1 MLLNYLALIGIYVA
15 LYLLPLLLKKKSN
28 MKTSYLLTGISLA
41 IMSLNCFAHNG
52 DQHQPTPRDIITFE
66 LSGSSDAS
74 SERKDL
80 ETNISDDNILAADE
94 AVFWQGT
101 ETLDGTVADAA
112 CTESICPEYLIE
124 LTETGARLRVG
135 ISTPVR
141 TNALTVEIFNPAGNL
156 VASDETT
163 NQFNSEALVEDPE
176 PGLWSIRV
184 RPSGAEKAS
193 YRLRAKLES
202 VTPEQLRSEGEV
214 RALYPNLRTVPPYEL
229 TFTAPINPLNGV
241 YPPDSVNPPASVLG
255 ESLISCSA
263 DEAAPKALGGAD
275 AQVCLRLTS
284 GPINIGEGIY
294 DMRFRLTEDLQ
305 DGDAEL
311 NPEEAMSRI
320 VVGPM
325 EQALHYSDGSI
336 EFLDAGTYSYHP
348 THAHFHDDFIL
359 SYYLYKVMDQDT
371 GSMEKAG
378 AGSKSG
384 FCPADQLWGNWYK
397 FEQGNEIPGGDS
409 PGGGCFSFNNGVVGL
424 SVGWG
429 DVYRWQ
435 RPGQYVEFS
444 GQGNG
449 KYIVHAMVDEYNNV
463 VESDETDNVSYA
475 YIDVQGEEISILER
489 GWGISPWDT
498 NKVVF
503 SGPHPSQRN
512 INALNESVPSAP
524 PEQISSNGGGGA
536 MLQMLWLLLGFTVLG
551 QYFRRRV

>member
-1 MLLNYLALIGIYVA
+1 MNKISI
-15 LYLLPLLLKKKSN
+15 
-28 MKTSYLLTGISLA
+28 LLTGLGLA
-41 IMSLNCFAHNG
+41 GYGVGLHAHNG
-52 DQHQPTPRDIITFE
+52 EQHQPLSKETITLE
-66 LSGSSDAS
+66 LAGSYAS
-74 SERKDL
+74 SEQKAL

-94 AVFWQGT
+94 AVFWEGT
-101 ETLDGTVADAA
+101 ETLDGTVADAT
-112 CTESICPEYLIE
+112 CTPSLCPEYE
-124 LTETGARLRVG
+124 LELSEPGARLRVG
-135 ISTPVR
+135 IATPYR
-141 TNALTVEIFNPAGNL
+141 TNTLAVEIFDPNGDL
-156 VASDETT
+156 VASDETG
-163 NQFNSEALVEDPE
+163 NQFNSEALLDNPDA
-176 PGLWSIRV
+176 GLYKIRV
-184 RPSGAEKAS
+184 RPNGAEKAS

-202 VTPEQLRSEGEV
+202 ITAEQSRAAGEV
-214 RALYPNLRTVPPYEL
+214 RPLYPNLRTVPPYEL

-255 ESLISCSA
+255 ESLISCTA
-263 DEAAPKALGGAD
+263 DEAAPVEAGGAE

-294 DMRFRLTEDLQ
+294 DMRFRLVEDMQ

-336 EFLDAGTYSYHP
+336 EYLNAGTYSYHP

-359 SYYLYKVMDQDT
+359 SYYLYKVLDKDT
-371 GSMEKAG
+371 GIMEKAG

-384 FCPADQLWGNWYK
+384 FCPADQLWGTWYK

-409 PGGGCFSFNNGVVGL
+409 PGGSCFSFNNGVVGL

-435 RPGQYVEFS
+435 RPGQYVEFA

-449 KYIVHAMVDEYNNV
+449 KYVVHALVDEYNNV

-475 YIDVQGEEISILER
+475 YIEIQGEEITILER

-503 SGPHPSQRN
+503 SGPHPTQRDSS
-512 INALNESVPSAP
+512 AKSGSVPTAP
-524 PEQISSNGGGGA
+524 SEQQGGNGGGGSA
-536 MLQMLWLLLGFTVLG
+536 GLSVLLGLTGLLWS
-551 QYFRRRV
+551 RRRV